1 MRKLNSQINSEL
13 SEAVWYSPVPNYK
26 GKRFDKVE
34 SDLSTIPVLRR
45 PFCFRFEVRKGI
57 CSVLVGLQPFIAEN
71 LERIRSPLTR
81 PLHWNGLWWVYL
93 EVSKKLFWKKNLV
106 RCYGFLKRLDS
117 GQITLFFVVVFFFYC
132 WESSLLWIAQSW
144 QCFRKI
150 RGGGGC
156 FLDNSNPCI
165 LTTVGH
171 IKTNLEVLGRLQP
184 HFFLLHRF
192 TRGRFT

>member
-117 GQITLFFVVVFFFYC
+117 GQITLFFVVVFSFIAGNLVSSGQHSRLNVSVILGVGVGVFSRCFEPLYLKNCWTYQNEHVSIRSSSAPFF
-132 WESSLLWIAQSW
+132 
-144 QCFRKI
+144 
-150 RGGGGC
+150 
-156 FLDNSNPCI
+156 
-165 LTTVGH
+165 
-171 IKTNLEVLGRLQP
+171 
-184 HFFLLHRF
+184 
-192 TRGRFT
+192 